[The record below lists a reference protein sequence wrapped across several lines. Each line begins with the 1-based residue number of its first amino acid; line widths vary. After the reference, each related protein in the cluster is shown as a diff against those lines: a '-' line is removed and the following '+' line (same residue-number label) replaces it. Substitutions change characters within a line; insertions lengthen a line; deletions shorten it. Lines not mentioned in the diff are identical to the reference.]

1 MKQNTAARK
10 MGTVSLLMIL
20 ASIVI
25 AGGFSFY
32 DYIRERSRLKEDFEE
47 MIAPI
52 AGRVAGNLKT
62 PLWFANKSQAEQILR
77 TEMSN
82 KKIYAVIV
90 RDMDKGVFCA
100 EKRDEGWKAVESDGE
115 ISGNFII
122 KKEEIHYEEEPKP
135 IGTAEVYFSTRFIE
149 ESLRKLVVFMAVRVL
164 VMSVCLVSILL
175 FIVNLFFI
183 KPVSEVIKTL
193 NTVGNEVSLASE
205 RLRAVGRQLAAGS
218 SEQAS
223 AVEETSSSLEEIAS
237 AIQENMKNVTQ
248 ADQLMIG
255 TSRVVSDASAFMKE
269 LTASIAEIAE
279 TSEETR
285 KVIRTIEEIAFQIN
299 LLALNAAVE
308 AARAGNA
315 GLGFAVVAQEVRNLA
330 MRSRDAALST
340 SALIESSVEKTRK
353 GTEMVYKTGESFAKV
368 SQGAEKVGELLSKV
382 AVFSQDQEHGIGYIS
397 KAMNEIN
404 RVTQENAAGAEETSS
419 AIEDIGSQ
427 AEHMKRIV
435 EELVLLIGNKD
446 GAVNSHK
453 PAVWSTS
460 Y

>member
-1 MKQNTAARK
+1 MKKNAVARK

-20 ASIVI
+20 ASIII
-25 AGGFSFY
+25 ASGFSFY
-32 DYIRERSRLKEDFEE
+32 DYIREYSRLKEEFDEI
-47 MIAPI
+47 IAPI
-52 AGRVAGNLKT
+52 AGRLAGNLKA
-62 PLWFANKSQAEQILR
+62 PLWFTNKTQAEQIVM

-82 KKIYAVIV
+82 KKIYAVVV
-90 RDMDKGVFCA
+90 RDADNTVFCA
-100 EKRDEGWKAVESDGE
+100 EKRDDTWKIAGSDGE
-115 ISGNFII
+115 ISGNFIV
-122 KKEEIHYEEEPKP
+122 KKENIFYEEEPKP
-135 IGTAEVYFSTRFIE
+135 VGTAEVYFSTRFME
-149 ESLRKLVVFMAVRVL
+149 ESLRKLIVFMAVRVI

-183 KPVSEVIKTL
+183 KPISEVIRTL
-193 NTVGNEVSLASE
+193 NTVGNEVSMASE

-248 ADQLMIG
+248 ANQLMVG
-255 TSRVVSDASAFMKE
+255 TSLVVADSSVSMKE

-285 KVIRTIEEIAFQIN
+285 KVIKTIEEIAFQIN

-330 MRSRDAALST
+330 MRSRNAAGST
-340 SALIESSVEKTRK
+340 AALIESSVEKTRK
-353 GTEMVYKTGESFAKV
+353 GTEMVYKTAESFAKV
-368 SQGAEKVGELLSKV
+368 RQGAEKVGDLLGKV
-382 AVFSQDQEHGIGYIS
+382 AAFSQDQEHGIGYIS
-397 KAMNEIN
+397 KAMSEIN
-404 RVTQENAAGAEETSS
+404 KVTQESAAGSEETAS

-427 AEHMKRIV
+427 TEHMKAIV
-435 EELVLLIGNKD
+435 GELVTLIGSKD
-446 GAVNSHK
+446 LSSKKNY
-453 PAVWSTS
+453 P
-460 Y
+460 